1 MEMVL
6 GPERS
11 TETAHVGQLVG
22 LSGEGA
28 MKSQSRGI
36 HGDFRPKKLGEVAS
50 EWGRMGSTAVIEIG
64 Q

>member
-6 GPERS
+6 GPARS

-28 MKSQSRGI
+28 MKSQSQGKPW
-36 HGDFRPKKLGEVAS
+36 GFFRPKKLGEVAS
-50 EWGRMGSTAVIEIG
+50 EWGPNGFNCG
-64 Q
+64 D

>member
-28 MKSQSRGI
+28 MKSQSQSKGN
-36 HGDFRPKKLGEVAS
+36 P
-50 EWGRMGSTAVIEIG
+50 WGFQAQKAR
-64 Q
+64 